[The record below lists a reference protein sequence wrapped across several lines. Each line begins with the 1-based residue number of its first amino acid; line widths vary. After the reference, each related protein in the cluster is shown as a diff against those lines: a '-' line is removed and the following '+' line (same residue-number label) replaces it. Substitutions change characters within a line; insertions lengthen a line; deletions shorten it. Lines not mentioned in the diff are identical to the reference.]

1 LQPNGPV
8 YTPRMAR
15 NAEAPGPIVFVGGHM
30 SWPVGYRRLTRI
42 LADVSGSEVHVVPIT
57 PFDWVLGELRG
68 YGQLVFEVAST
79 VDSALLESDSKKAVL
94 VGYSAGGVLARAYI
108 GGDSPYGGRR
118 YSGHRRISHL
128 ITLGTAHNVPN
139 ERTLAPITEI
149 NELFPGALHPSIRYL
164 CVAGDAVDG
173 ASSGRIRRRYERFVG
188 DGRVG
193 GDGKVPLPSALLPGA
208 ESLVLDGVYHD
219 RLFGGAGGRWYGSDR
234 ETVERWWPEE
244 LRVRERLVE
253 KPRA

>member
-1 LQPNGPV
+1 
-8 YTPRMAR
+8 MAR
-15 NAEAPGPIVFVGGHM
+15 NAEAPGPIVFVGAHM

-128 ITLGTAHNVPN
+128 ITLGTPHNAVAARSYPSF
-139 ERTLAPITEI
+139 RV
-149 NELFPGALHPSIRYL
+149 NELFPGALHEHIRYVS
-164 CVAGDAVDG
+164 VAGAAVDG
-173 ASSGRIRRRYERFVG
+173 ATSPRARKRYERFVA
-188 DGRVG
+188 DGRVA
-193 GDGKVPLPSALLPGA
+193 GDGLVPVPSAPLPGA
-208 ESLVLDGVYHD
+208 EELVLDDPHHG
-219 RLFGGAGGRWYGSDR
+219 RPSAGRGARWR
-234 ETVERWWPEE
+234 
-244 LRVRERLVE
+244 
-253 KPRA
+253 